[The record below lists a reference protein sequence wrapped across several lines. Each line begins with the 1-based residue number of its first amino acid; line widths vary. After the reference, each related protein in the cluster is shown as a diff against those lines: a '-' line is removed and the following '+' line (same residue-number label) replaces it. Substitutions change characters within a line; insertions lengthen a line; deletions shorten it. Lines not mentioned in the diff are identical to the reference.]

1 MAAEREALDVAAERD
16 VVATDLE
23 ALDVAVEREVVAAL
37 LLVEVAELRV
47 AVALLRVAAAER
59 DVVPLIP
66 LTRVDCDVLTAVLP
80 KVRELVDPVAAC
92 RAAVALLRDER
103 AGWKSRALRT
113 LRPALRWAKLR
124 SGWRVAKS

>member
-1 MAAEREALDVAAERD
+1 MAAERD
-16 VVATDLE
+16 VVATDRE

-47 AVALLRVAAAER
+47 AVALLHVADAER

>member
-1 MAAEREALDVAAERD
+1 MAAEREALDV
-16 VVATDLE
+16 VATDRE

-47 AVALLRVAAAER
+47 AVALLRVVAAER

-66 LTRVDCDVLTAVLP
+66 LTLVDCDVLTAVLP
-80 KVRELVDPVAAC
+80 KVRELVEPVAAC

>member
-1 MAAEREALDVAAERD
+1 MATEREALDVATERD
-16 VVATDLE
+16 VVAADRE
-23 ALDVAVEREVVAAL
+23 ALDVAVEREAVAAL

-47 AVALLRVAAAER
+47 VVALLRVAAAER
-59 DVVPLIP
+59 DVAP

-80 KVRELVDPVAAC
+80 KVRELVEPVAAC

>member
-16 VVATDLE
+16 VVAADRE

-47 AVALLRVAAAER
+47 AVALLREVAAER
-59 DVVPLIP
+59 EVVP
-66 LTRVDCDVLTAVLP
+66 LTRVVCGVLTAVLP
-80 KVRELVDPVAAC
+80 KVRELVDVAAC
-92 RAAVALLRDER
+92 RAAVALRDER

-113 LRPALRWAKLR
+113 LRPALR
-124 SGWRVAKS
+124 